1 MLFIIITKPV
11 KMKKNNSRRDFIKK
25 TSAGTAAVLAGGIL
39 PGFSAESYK
48 RIIGANEKLRA
59 SVMGVN
65 SRGNA
70 LAQNFAF
77 QNDCDVIHICDVDSR
92 AIEKC
97 VKNVK
102 KVQETTPVG
111 FEDFR
116 KSLEDKDLDI
126 LVVASPDHWHAPAAL
141 LAMQA
146 GKHVYLEK
154 PCSHNPAEGELL
166 VEAQKRYNKS
176 VQMGNQR
183 RSWPNVMQAISE
195 LKDGIIG
202 RPYFGKGWYS
212 NNRGPIGVGK
222 EVAVPDWLN
231 WELWQGPAPRKAY
244 KDNVVHYNWHWFWHW
259 GTGEAL
265 NNGTHMVD
273 LLRWG
278 FDVDFPNKVSSNGGR
293 YRYDDD
299 WQTPDTQV
307 INLDFPEGI
316 TMTWEGRS
324 CNGKNVEGSSV
335 GVVFYGEEGSMV
347 ISGGNDY
354 KVYDLKNNIIKEV
367 KKEQEID
374 PRDAANP
381 SSHLDA
387 LHIRNLFANI
397 RSGEPLK
404 SDIDSGHKSTLLVQ
418 LGNIAQRVGHSLEID
433 PQNGHI
439 LKDKAAQKLWDR
451 EYEKGWEMKL

>member
-1 MLFIIITKPV
+1 
-11 KMKKNNSRRDFIKK
+11 MKKNNTRREFIKK
-25 TSAGTAAVLAGGIL
+25 ASAGSAAVLAGGIL
-39 PGFSAESYK
+39 PGFTAESYK

-77 QNDCDVIHICDVDSR
+77 QNDCEVIHICDVDSR

-97 VKNVK
+97 VSNVK
-102 KVQETTPVG
+102 KVQDKTPVG
-111 FEDFR
+111 FQDFR
-116 KSLEDKDLDI
+116 KSLESDDVDI

-154 PCSHNPAEGELL
+154 PCSHNPAEGEML
-166 VEAQKRYNKS
+166 VEAQKRFNRS

-183 RSWPNVMQAISE
+183 RSWPNVMQAIRE
-195 LKDGIIG
+195 LKEGIIG

-231 WELWQGPAPRKAY
+231 WELWQGPAPRKDY
-244 KDNVVHYNWHWFWHW
+244 KDNIVHYNWHWFWHW

-278 FDVDFPNKVSSNGGR
+278 FDVDFPEKVSSNGGR

-316 TMTWEGRS
+316 SMSWEGRS
-324 CNGKNVEGSSV
+324 CNGKHIEGSSV
-335 GVVFYGEEGSMV
+335 GVVFYGEKGSMV

-354 KVYDLKNNIIKEV
+354 KIYDLKNNVIKEV

-439 LKDKAAQKLWDR
+439 LQDKAAQKLWER

>member
-1 MLFIIITKPV
+1 
-11 KMKKNNSRRDFIKK
+11 
-25 TSAGTAAVLAGGIL
+25 
-39 PGFSAESYK
+39 
-48 RIIGANEKLRA
+48 
-59 SVMGVN
+59 
-65 SRGNA
+65 
-70 LAQNFAF
+70 
-77 QNDCDVIHICDVDSR
+77 
-92 AIEKC
+92 
-97 VKNVK
+97 
-102 KVQETTPVG
+102 
-111 FEDFR
+111 
-116 KSLEDKDLDI
+116 
-126 LVVASPDHWHAPAAL
+126 
-141 LAMQA
+141 
-146 GKHVYLEK
+146 
-154 PCSHNPAEGELL
+154 
-166 VEAQKRYNKS
+166 
-176 VQMGNQR
+176 
-183 RSWPNVMQAISE
+183 
-195 LKDGIIG
+195 LKEGIIG

-222 EVAVPDWLN
+222 EEAVPDWLN
-231 WELWQGPAPRKAY
+231 WELWQGPAPRKSY
-244 KDNVVHYNWHWFWHW
+244 KDNIVHYNWHWFWHW

-278 FDVDFPNKVSSNGGR
+278 FDVDFPEKVSSNGGR

-354 KVYDLKNNIIKEV
+354 KVYDLKNNIV
-367 KKEQEID
+367 KDVKNEQEID

-397 RSGEPLK
+397 KNGEPLK

-418 LGNIAQRVGHSLEID
+418 LGNISQRVGHSLEID
-433 PQNGHI
+433 PKNGHI